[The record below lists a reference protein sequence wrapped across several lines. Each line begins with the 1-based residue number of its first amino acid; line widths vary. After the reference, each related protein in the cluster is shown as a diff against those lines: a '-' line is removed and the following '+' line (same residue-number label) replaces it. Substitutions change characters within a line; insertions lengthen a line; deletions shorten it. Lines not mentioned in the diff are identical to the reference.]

1 VLGTNISLDV
11 FLGSFSYLKFML
23 HALFIPATEDA
34 LNQELPITL
43 QLEANSF

>member
-1 VLGTNISLDV
+1 
-11 FLGSFSYLKFML
+11 ML

-34 LNQELPITL
+34 LNQELPIIL